1 MRDCK
6 PATTPGSGAEIE
18 REPEGA
24 IFLNEEDTKFY
35 QGAVGSLLY
44 LTNTTRWEI
53 GYATMV
59 LCRGMSKP
67 TNAHLVGLKRVLRY
81 LKGTPD
87 LPIKFRR
94 GQWEL
99 HGYCDASFAGSS
111 EALRKR
117 STTGYLFTLAGGVV
131 SSSSTLQ
138 KLTAQSSTHAEI
150 IAMASAASGLL
161 QD

>member
-6 PATTPGSGAEIE
+6 PATTPGTGAENE
-18 REPEGA
+18 REPKGA
-24 IFLNEEDTKFY
+24 IYLNEEDTKFY

-53 GYATMV
+53 GYATTV

-81 LKGTPD
+81 PKGTPD

-117 STTGYLFTLAGGVV
+117 STTGYLFTLAGEVV

-138 KLTAQSSTHAEI
+138 KKLTTQYSTHA
-150 IAMASAASGLL
+150 
-161 QD
+161 